1 MSFRLLATETPQ
13 SLQPPAACDVDI
25 PFPKG
30 WRGVL
35 GGTVEDRFVRLR
47 FAGAHGAP
55 AVLALGGI
63 SADRFVADEDAGRGW
78 WSDVVRRGGGVDTDR
93 YCLVGADF
101 FPLDPA
107 APVALCPADYADVL
121 AHALAAAG
129 VARLHAVIG
138 ASFGGAIALA
148 LARRYPQRVGKLAIL
163 CAADRP
169 SAMSSAW
176 RAVQAGVIEFALKHG
191 DGAAGVALA
200 RQLAMTT
207 YRTHEEFADRFGSRA
222 DIHRYLAA
230 RGEDY
235 AARMTAARY
244 LTLSAAIDRA
254 DEAPHEID
262 TPALFIAANS
272 DRLVA
277 PLDVTSCV
285 ARYRGPARLSILESR
300 FGHDAFLKEAAV
312 INRLLAP
319 FLEESSD
326 D

>member
-1 MSFRLLATETPQ
+1 MPVRPLVTEFLHGPQ
-13 SLQPPAACDVDI
+13 STGACDVDI
-25 PFPKG
+25 PFPRG
-30 WRGVL
+30 WRGLV
-35 GGTVEDRFVRLR
+35 GGEVEDRSVRLR
-47 FAGAHGAP
+47 FAGAAGGP
-55 AVLALGGI
+55 AILVLGGI
-63 SADRFVADEDAGRGW
+63 SADRFVADEGTGRGW
-78 WSDVVRRGGGVDTDR
+78 WSAVARDGGGVDAGR
-93 YCLVGADF
+93 FCVIGADF

-107 APVALCPADYADVL
+107 SPVALCPADYADVL

-129 VARLHAVIG
+129 VARLHAVVG
-138 ASFGGAIALA
+138 ASFGGAVALA
-148 LARRYPQRVGKLAIL
+148 FARRHPERVGKIAVL

-176 RAVQAGVIEFALKHG
+176 RAVQANVIEFALRNG

-207 YRTHEEFADRFGSRA
+207 YRTPEEFSDRFGSRA
-222 DIHRYLAA
+222 DIRRYLEA

-235 AARMTAARY
+235 ATRMTPARY

-262 TPALFIAANS
+262 TPALFIAAQS

-277 PLDVTSCV
+277 LGDVESCL
-285 ARYRGPARLSILESR
+285 ARYRGPARLHAIVSR
-300 FGHDAFLKEAAV
+300 FGHDAFLKEAPA
-312 INRLLAP
+312 INRLLST
-319 FLEESSD
+319 FLEEPSD